1 MCETAWYKVNILLLI
16 APLHFLNC
24 AKMAQIVTFRRM
36 RLAGTLGNLSHL
48 SSSKIKLLNSSRT
61 NVQTR
66 PCILFPFSRKIFKR
80 KGLSEQLS
88 TFFPVFNTTFK

>member
-1 MCETAWYKVNILLLI
+1 MCQAIWYKANILLLT

-48 SSSKIKLLNSSRT
+48 SPSNIKLPNSSRT

-66 PCILFPFSRKIFKR
+66 PCILFPFSEKILR
-80 KGLSEQLS
+80 KGLSVQLS
-88 TFFPVFNTTFK
+88 TFYPVFNPTLK